1 MRNRENADSQGVLA
15 DVGAER
21 ALLASASRGTPEQ
34 IANMLVAVKEE
45 LFFLPLHMLAW
56 RVIREKLEA
65 AIPWDWTIFKAKLK
79 RLDVAESDA
88 ESLSDEMA
96 RNVPAAGMWRNYAEV
111 VEDYHVRRGMEQIAR
126 ESLML
131 VHNKKEK
138 AAVHLGQ
145 IEGRYFELHA
155 NRGRGEMKHISA
167 FAGEALENFKESAK
181 RKGKVSGGIATGF
194 TDIDRLN
201 IKGVRK
207 KHLWCYGAPP
217 GGGKTLFL
225 MKKLYNIASGA
236 HDYTAIASEWDQEPI
251 PAALFS
257 LEMDGAELAERE
269 LVRLSRVNLN
279 TLQRG
284 MENREELEKLGAAA
298 LSLKHPKLYIEP
310 TFNISVQ
317 DLRIRARY
325 AVAKYGVRIIGVD
338 YAQLLHS
345 DTKAAKLNKTTGQ
358 EEVSRGL
365 KQLAQ
370 ELEIPVIV
378 LVQVQREAFKGRPN
392 LGNIADS
399 AQYCKDA
406 DVVAMLS
413 PWNSKLYEPTAA
425 DVITSRGDFGEEDDD
440 VLGENDDMNFLAC
453 DFVKTR
459 GFGGTSGKAPLKI
472 RWDREFYDLSSTCN
486 RLFDPQGR
494 NVQR

>member
-1 MRNRENADSQGVLA
+1 MSARDDGNAPGAVLA

-34 IANMLVAVKEE
+34 IANMLVAVKED

-56 RVIREKLEA
+56 RVIRENLEQ
-65 AIPWDWTIFKAKLK
+65 AIPWDWTIFKAKLRK
-79 RLDVAESDA
+79 LDVAESDA
-88 ESLSDEMA
+88 ESLADEMG
-96 RNVPAAGMWRNYAEV
+96 RNVPGAGMWRHYADL
-111 VEDYHVRRGMEQIAR
+111 VEDYYVRRGIDLICR
-126 ESLML
+126 EGLKL
-131 VHNKKEK
+131 VHDKKEK
-138 AAVHLGQ
+138 AQVHLSD
-145 IEGRYFELHA
+145 IEGRCFELHA
-155 NRGRGEMKHISA
+155 NRGRGEMKHVSA
-167 FAGEALENFKESAK
+167 FAVEALENFKESAK

-201 IKGVRK
+201 IKGIRN
-207 KHLWCYGAPP
+207 KHLWCFGAPP

-225 MKKLYNIASGA
+225 MKLLYNIASGA
-236 HDYTAIASEWDQEPI
+236 HDYTAVKSEWDQEPI
-251 PAALFS
+251 PVALFS

-284 MENREELEKLGAAA
+284 MENREQLEQLGAAA
-298 LSLKHPKLYIEP
+298 LSLKQPRLFIEP

-325 AVAKYGVRIIGVD
+325 AVAKHGVRAIGVD
-338 YAQLLHS
+338 YAQLLFS
-345 DTKAAKLNKTTGQ
+345 DTRGAKLNKTTGQ

-370 ELEIPVIV
+370 ELGIPVLV
-378 LVQVQREAFKGRPN
+378 LVQVQREAFKGRPH

-413 PWNSKLYEPTAA
+413 PWDSKYAG
-425 DVITSRGDFGEEDDD
+425 GDEDGGSFPDDESDD
-440 VLGENDDMNFLAC
+440 VLGENDDMNFLAL

-472 RWDREFYDLSSTCN
+472 RWDREFYDLRSTCD
-486 RLFDPQGR
+486 RLFDPQGK

>member
-1 MRNRENADSQGVLA
+1 MSTREKAEPQGVLA

-21 ALLASASRGTPEQ
+21 SLLASASRGTPEQ

-45 LFFLPLHMLAW
+45 LFFLPLHQLAW
-56 RVIREKLEA
+56 RVVRENLEA

-79 RLDVAESDA
+79 KLDVPEPDA
-88 ESLSDEMA
+88 DALADEMA
-96 RNVPAAGMWRNYAEV
+96 RSVPSAGMWKHYADL

-126 ESLML
+126 ESLVM
-131 VHNKKEK
+131 VYNKKEK

-167 FAGEALENFKESAK
+167 FTSVALDNFKESAA
-181 RKGKVSGGIATGF
+181 RKGKVSGGLATGF

-201 IKGVRK
+201 IKGIRNR
-207 KHLWCYGAPP
+207 HLWCFGAPP

-225 MKKLYNIASGA
+225 MKLLYNIASGS
-236 HDYTAIASEWDQEPI
+236 HDYTAIKSEWDQEALPV
-251 PAALFS
+251 ALFS
-257 LEMDGAELAERE
+257 LEMEGAELAERE

-284 MENREELEKLGAAA
+284 MENRGELEQLGAAA
-298 LSLKHPKLYIEP
+298 HVLNRAQLFIEP

-325 AVAKYGVRIIGVD
+325 AVAKYGVRMIGVD
-338 YAQLLHS
+338 YAQLLYS
-345 DTKAAKLNKTTGQ
+345 DTKGAKLNKTTGQ

-370 ELEIPVIV
+370 ELGIPVLV
-378 LVQVQREAFKGRPN
+378 LVQVQREAFKGRPH

-413 PWNSKLYEPTAA
+413 PWDSKYAKGDNEPSA
-425 DVITSRGDFGEEDDD
+425 FEDDEDED

-472 RWDREFYDLSSTCN
+472 RWDREFYDLKSTCD
-486 RLFDPQGR
+486 RLFDPQGK